1 MPRLKNIRHEKFCQ
15 EYIKTGRATEAYRLA
30 YDPDGTRLR
39 PGVANVL
46 CYDLLHGR
54 RRNRMNYSAIPRRI
68 EEIRVSLQKKAD
80 ITLEKIL
87 TDYQYAID
95 GAKQDNKYDTIV
107 SAATAQAKLVGLL
120 KDRIVNE
127 PSEIE
132 SMENISDILERVGQE
147 AGAETAL
154 ALAKAFGIE
163 APMPAESTKSD
174 PQAALP
180 DMGEPPTGAV
190 N

>member
-1 MPRLKNIRHEKFCQ
+1 M
-15 EYIKTGRATEAYRLA
+15 
-30 YDPDGTRLR
+30 
-39 PGVANVL
+39 
-46 CYDLLHGR
+46 
-54 RRNRMNYSAIPRRI
+54 
-68 EEIRVSLQKKAD
+68 SLQKKAD

-87 TDYQYAID
+87 TDYQYALD
-95 GAKQDNKYDTIV
+95 LGKSQDKPEAII
-107 SAATAQAKLVGLL
+107 SAATSQAKLVGLL

-163 APMPAESTKSD
+163 APIPAESTQSD